1 MYSMGVVIGVF
12 LFHFPWQRQVF
23 SSWLHRISLSLSW
36 GSSFWEICLKFS
48 KVKNVFVSCRFVDHA
63 HSINLET
70 IFLNLIRHYFYLQCS
85 RSIARPVYTRRASAL
100 RGTPCL
106 YMRKNLETT
115 CWATDKIDVVGMV
128 YYALHQHNMLTLFLV
143 HKSGRGHINFKA
155 KRSLIMASY
164 CTYIRVFFEA
174 RSMHKKQHVDAVLK
188 LAITKTGKC
197 DRSLR

>member
-48 KVKNVFVSCRFVDHA
+48 KVKNVFVSWRFVDHA

-106 YMRKNLETT
+106 YMCKNLETT

-128 YYALHQHNMLTLFLV
+128 CEW
-143 HKSGRGHINFKA
+143 INFFVSEK
-155 KRSLIMASY
+155 SQM
-164 CTYIRVFFEA
+164 T
-174 RSMHKKQHVDAVLK
+174 VDAFNVREHNH
-188 LAITKTGKC
+188 IC
-197 DRSLR
+197 SLF